1 MNNLENMQYKFKH
14 TKCNVLQLYV
24 KHVQYNLENMKYKFK
39 HTKCNV
45 LQLYVKHVQYK
56 HETGVL
62 EVRGM

>member
-1 MNNLENMQYKFKH
+1 MNNLENMQ
-14 TKCNVLQLYV
+14 
-24 KHVQYNLENMKYKFK
+24 YKFK